1 VSERQDV
8 IGDLEESGVLAGIR
22 WAYQAAASRTMEIFS
37 EADGHDAAMLGS
49 LRHTLFRD
57 RLDRAFVCGRYE
69 LRPGSAATDQLDL
82 LYAELSQDDIRTMP
96 QLAPGLVRRADLI
109 GSPGWAIRPRRF
121 LLAACPFGKLDTL
134 PWPRRS
140 PTKQRVARQPQLH
153 PAQGSLFEDLADE
166 EIAGIEELLRPTYQL
181 DLDTFVVAHTLDPL
195 SQDIE
200 VVFGRAR
207 LNNGGGQAWHWYQS
221 LLTEPRAKGGQ
232 HHGES
237 PQAIGPD
244 SAPDAPVRLRR
255 EQPGGRASGEA

>member
-1 VSERQDV
+1 
-8 IGDLEESGVLAGIR
+8 
-22 WAYQAAASRTMEIFS
+22 
-37 EADGHDAAMLGS
+37 
-49 LRHTLFRD
+49 
-57 RLDRAFVCGRYE
+57 
-69 LRPGSAATDQLDL
+69 
-82 LYAELSQDDIRTMP
+82 MP

-109 GSPGWAIRPRRF
+109 GSPGWAIGPRRF

-166 EIAGIEELLRPTYQL
+166 EIAGLEELLRPTHQL

-195 SQDIE
+195 SQNIE
-200 VVFGRAR
+200 LVFGRAR
-207 LNNGGGQAWHWYQS
+207 LNDGGGQAWHWYQR
-221 LLTEPRAKGGQ
+221 LLTEPPAKGGQ
-232 HHGES
+232 HRGES
-237 PQAIGPD
+237 PQAIGHD